1 MTNYLNT
8 PSRYIPTE
16 NYSWDSVVY
25 QTGRPLLDADINLQQ
40 EILQNRNPALRL
52 PSGVLAYSPIRG
64 DAAYSFDSTANR
76 LTVLPF
82 QASINGSKLYV
93 AGTQNASDGNNFIT
107 LPVPE
112 STAPAVG
119 EYNKMLFVFLECWKA
134 EVAPSSGAR
143 VAVRLAN
150 SLEEGDTL
158 TLLHPDTTE
167 ITLEA
172 GVGFEVGANAYE
184 TARNLADALNS
195 IDPVDFSGLSVTAET
210 RGSEILVITFGAGS
224 TGNGVVVTLTT
235 SAGALALNPS
245 GGTDGSNKPNA
256 TEVYKYGNVLCDSAL
271 YLDDNIIDPVL
282 LKESAR
288 RVQWQY
294 RIRVLDTDFDSTAH
308 PEGYTH
314 PDVFAWGSGEEDTT
328 YTFGRQTSPHDA
340 GLWVAGDGTSGASLA
355 LGAIDGYV
363 YSIPICMVSRRN
375 SAGFNAATNANGGVL
390 VEEGDSDRPDGKF
403 ADVVYQDDVLDMMRH
418 VYPYGMDY
426 AAETMYQFQCLLDE
440 NYQTILTFDDPAGGS
455 TGTRSV
461 TPMICDE
468 IGQPVG
474 IASGIGDTS
483 NRGNYIRNFDHI
495 AKRFGSQPVVDYIII
510 LISPIINQPW
520 QTVNNNPAGSG
531 TKWYEE
537 DEIIINLNA
546 LDPLSQVGWSGG
558 TAVYNV
564 TQVWPTD
571 TYVTDVVEAWHND
584 YNSTSAVSRKVEF
597 SSISGLGTSTI
608 TLKLDRN
615 RTVTSTNGFLV
626 GDSGVAGDN
635 GSDQLIFLKLA
646 VSYPANE
653 GLTATPIHDGF
664 TTSVNYPN
672 GAYIEVDDANR
683 PSDILTD
690 TAPYVHFRQGYRE
703 ALAFYLTPQL
713 TSLAPEADLVSIK
726 TPFPV
731 YYGVGFE
738 PEVEDGSGNPL
749 GIDVAGSTFGSN
761 HSIIKL
767 ANPVASQEPLIVTH
781 TSCQPLNLSNNPQGY
796 QMAVYYKANAKQSYM
811 STGFLAGV
819 LGSTLKV
826 KPLYVSPSLWVLQ
839 GGKGSVELGYPY
851 YAPSEQIAVRVTQET
866 EGELCATPRISLPNF
881 NIDTGVVNLSS
892 LLPIDISGN
901 MTFNISDIEQD
912 GEGRPYF
919 KSILDNGYRPMS
931 IALPLENYSNHKT
944 ALPFLA
950 RVVEDTP
957 LLRRGEVVLVVISR
971 LSGLSKENK
980 VVLSDGD
987 SKTVACVYRTKN
999 LMIVGD

>member
-1 MTNYLNT
+1 MTIYLNT

-76 LTVLPF
+76 LTIIPF
-82 QASINGSKLYV
+82 QASINGSKLYI
-93 AGTQNASDGNNFIT
+93 AGTENPADGNNFVT
-107 LPVPE
+107 LPEPE
-112 STAPAVG
+112 STAPAIG
-119 EYNKMLFVFLECWKA
+119 EYNKMLFVFLECWRA
-134 EVAPSSGAR
+134 EVMPSASAR

-158 TLLHPDTTE
+158 TLLHPDTTQ

-172 GVGFEVGANAYE
+172 GVGFQVGANAYE

-195 IDPVDFSGLSVTAET
+195 IDPLDFSGLTVTAET

-235 SAGALALNPS
+235 SAGALVLTPTGGSDGLNMPIP
-245 GGTDGSNKPNA
+245 TK
-256 TEVYKYGNVLCDSAL
+256 VYKYGNVLCDSAL
-271 YLDDNIIDPVL
+271 YLNDNIVDPTL
-282 LKESAR
+282 LRESAR

-294 RIRVLDTDFDSTAH
+294 RIRVLDADFDSTAH

-314 PDVFAWGSGEEDTT
+314 PDVFAWGVGETNTT
-328 YTFGRQTSPHDA
+328 YTFGRQTSPNDA
-340 GLWVAGDGTSGASLA
+340 GLWVAGDGTSGAA
-355 LGAIDGYV
+355 LTLGTIDGYV
-363 YSIPICMVSRRN
+363 YSIPLCMVSRRN
-375 SAGFNAATNANGGVL
+375 SAGFNAANNANGGVL
-390 VEEGDSDRPDGKF
+390 VEAGTSDRPDGRF
-403 ADVVYQDDVLDMMRH
+403 ADVVYQEDVLDMMRH

-426 AAETMYQFQCLLDE
+426 AAETVYQFQCLLDE
-440 NYQTILTFDDPAGGS
+440 NYQTMLTFDDPAGGS

-483 NRGNYIRNFDHI
+483 NRGNYIRNFDNI
-495 AKRFGSQPVVDYIII
+495 AKRFGSQPVVDYLIIMVYPD
-510 LISPIINQPW
+510 SNNAW
-520 QTVNNNPAGSG
+520 VSVNNNPVGAG

-537 DEIIINLNA
+537 DEIVISLNN
-546 LDPLSQVGWSGG
+546 LDPLAGWSWSMG
-558 TAVYNV
+558 TGVYNV
-564 TQVWPTD
+564 TQVWPSD

-584 YNSTSAVSRKVEF
+584 FNTTSAINRKVEF
-597 SSISGLGTSTI
+597 ASISGLGTTTI

-615 RTVTSTNGFLV
+615 RTITTTNGHLV
-626 GDSGVAGDN
+626 GDSGTAGDT

-653 GLTATPIHDGF
+653 GLTATPIHDGYA
-664 TTSVNYPN
+664 TSANYPN
-672 GAYIEVDDANR
+672 GAYVEVDAGNR
-683 PSDILTD
+683 PADILANSD
-690 TAPYVHFRQGYRE
+690 PYVHFRQGYRE
-703 ALAFYLTPQL
+703 ALAFYL
-713 TSLAPEADLVSIK
+713 SLQVMYLSPEPDLVSIK

-731 YYGVGFE
+731 YYGAGYE
-738 PEVEDGSGNPL
+738 PVVENDLGDEL

-767 ANPVASQEPLIVTH
+767 VNPVPNQDNLSVTYISCHPL
-781 TSCQPLNLSNNPQGY
+781 SLSNNAQGY

-811 STGFLAGV
+811 STEFLGGS
-819 LGSTLKV
+819 LGATLTV

-839 GGKGSVELGYPY
+839 GGKGSAELGYPY
-851 YAPSEQIAVRVTQET
+851 YAPSEQIAVRSTQET

-901 MTFNISDIEQD
+901 MTFNISDIEED
-912 GEGRPYF
+912 GEGRFYF
-919 KSILDNGYRPMS
+919 KSILDTGYRPMS

-950 RVVEDTP
+950 RVVENTP